1 MKSRS
6 TSLLI
11 ALSLVIGAILLSGA
25 GSQSIAAKDSD
36 SPVVGTWEGT
46 LDAGPQGQ
54 LRVVVHISQAADGT
68 LTATLDSPDQGAKG
82 IPISKI
88 TFKDPDLSFECAA
101 VSGSYQGAMNK
112 EHSEIAGTWSQGGAS
127 LPLKLK
133 RAETPAGSK

>member
-11 ALSLVIGAILLSGA
+11 GLSLVIGAILLSSAAILPGA
-25 GSQSIAAKDSD
+25 PKDSD
-36 SPVVGTWEGT
+36 SPVVGTWEGA

-54 LRVVVHISQAADGT
+54 IRVVVHISQAADGT

-82 IPISKI
+82 IPVSKI
-88 TFKDPDLSFECAA
+88 TFKDPDLSFESA
-101 VSGSYQGAMNK
+101 SIGGSYQGTINK
-112 EHSEIAGTWSQGGAS
+112 EQTEIAGTWSQGGAS
-127 LPLKLK
+127 LPLKFK